1 MTRVYDFS
9 QLTRKLRTCTRAY
22 TCPTK
27 DGRFKVYVVQDEM
40 MTPPDAEVYVAGD
53 VNDARDAAIEV
64 SGMITA
70 ARLLA
75 S

>member
-22 TCPTK
+22 TSPTK
-27 DGRFKVYVVQDEM
+27 DGRFKVYVVQDEG
-40 MTPPDAEVYVAGD
+40 MTPPDAEVYITGD
-53 VNDARDAAIEV
+53 VRDARDAAIEV

-75 S
+75 L